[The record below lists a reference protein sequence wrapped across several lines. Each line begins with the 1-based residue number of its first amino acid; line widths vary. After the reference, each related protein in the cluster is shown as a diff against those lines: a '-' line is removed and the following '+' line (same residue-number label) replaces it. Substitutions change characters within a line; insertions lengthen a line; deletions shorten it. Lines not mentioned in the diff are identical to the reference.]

1 MDPHEVMIR
10 RMVKTRNAV
19 KRLYM
24 RHHGGVTHTTDH
36 GTPASPPS
44 RRERM
49 REATLREITDAART
63 QLRAVGP
70 QGLTLSAVAREVG
83 MTAPGLYRYVD
94 GVDGL
99 LTLLISEGFL
109 GLADQLDAARE
120 SVPRD
125 DPGGRFLALALAL
138 RSWAQADIAQYGL
151 LFGSPLPGYEAPQE
165 GPTTDGARRAA
176 GALWQVVVDARDD
189 GLLGPPL
196 VDQVDPLSEALLAQ
210 KVDGELPAS
219 LSSAHQSATWSAI
232 SLILGAVTVEVFGHM
247 PPCDAATAEALYRD
261 KVRIAQCLIGLPAPK
276 SPV

>member
-1 MDPHEVMIR
+1 
-10 RMVKTRNAV
+10 MVKTRNVV
-19 KRLYM
+19 KGLHLG
-24 RHHGGVTHTTDH
+24 HHGGVTQTT
-36 GTPASPPS
+36 GTPDAATPTTAPT

-49 REATLREITDAART
+49 REATVREILDAARA
-63 QLRAVGP
+63 QLRTSGP

-99 LTLLISEGFL
+99 LTLLISEGFS
-109 GLADQLDAARE
+109 GLAAELEAARDTR
-120 SVPRD
+120 PRD

-138 RSWAQADIAQYGL
+138 RAWARADTAQYGL
-151 LFGSPLPGYEAPQE
+151 LFGTPLPGYAAPQE

-196 VDQVDPLSEALLAQ
+196 VDAVDPLAEALLAQ
-210 KVDGELPAS
+210 KIEGEVAAS

-261 KVRIAQCLIGLPAPK
+261 KVRIAQCLIGLPAAA
-276 SPV
+276 S